1 MSRANCGGFQ
11 ERFDDD
17 PADLASRL
25 GDPATQ
31 QAMAYV
37 QGSLTTETSRVRY
50 AIPCWTA
57 QAGRPWRVDVATARS
72 AIGTPHRSP
81 DATYSQMVTGVR
93 LDGAF
98 GGVGQSAA

>member
-25 GDPATQ
+25 GDPAAQ

-37 QGSLTTETSRVRY
+37 QGSLTTEMSALGS
-50 AIPCWTA
+50 AIPLGCRLVHPLGW
-57 QAGRPWRVDVATARS
+57 S
-72 AIGTPHRSP
+72 AS
-81 DATYSQMVTGVR
+81 
-93 LDGAF
+93 
-98 GGVGQSAA
+98 